1 MDIRAALPVSLPH
14 PHPTTSY
21 WQDPPDALLADYRSP
36 DAGLFTTEDGGREG
50 EVVDTVIV
58 GSGISGARVAWG
70 LLGDGGESGEVRDG
84 ERGETGG
91 QERGGMRKRK
101 TVVMLEAR
109 QACSGATGRNGAHTK
124 AASYRS
130 FPSNVSLLGVD
141 EALRIARLEYRNILA
156 VHAFAA
162 KYKIECESRVCD
174 TVDVIF
180 DDVQWR
186 QCVEAVGLMKR
197 LFIEEGDAEG
207 IARYE
212 LFDKEEARKKYLV
225 KGEDMGQVK
234 GGVRYAA
241 GSINAYRFVCG
252 VLKLCLSRGLEL
264 HTHTPVLSLSR
275 RNSIWNI
282 HTPRGIIKAI
292 RVVLATNAYT
302 SSLAP
307 SFQGSI
313 VPLRGQVTA
322 QIPRKGL
329 PPDGLQTTY
338 SFIYANGYEY
348 MVPRPA
354 DTRFP
359 GDIVIGG
366 GLVKASD
373 EGVGEFGT
381 VDDSGLNPVIS
392 TYLKD
397 SLVGYF
403 GESWGEDCNGEGGR
417 VRCEWTGIMGYTPDG
432 FPFVGRVPGEGNE
445 GLWVSAGFVGHGM
458 VLCWECGGKLVEIM
472 MQESGEGGDEV
483 GDDGGEGFPRAF
495 LVDGGRLRERFR
507 GRLHTG
513 CGDGDGGRV

>member
-1 MDIRAALPVSLPH
+1 MDLRAALPVSLPH

-21 WQDPPDALLADYRSP
+21 WQDPPDELLADYRSA
-36 DAGLFTTEDGGREG
+36 DVGVFTREEGGEGDGGEGEGEGEGDGEGDGDGDG

-70 LLGDGGESGEVRDG
+70 VLGGDEVDCGRGEVGD
-84 ERGETGG
+84 GETGDG
-91 QERGGMRKRK
+91 LRKR
-101 TVVMLEAR
+101 VVMLEAR

-130 FPSNVSLLGVD
+130 FPSNLSLLGVD

-162 KYKIECESRVCD
+162 KHKIECESRVCD
-174 TVDVIF
+174 TIDIIF
-180 DDVQWR
+180 DEGQWR
-186 QCVEAVGLMKR
+186 QCIEAVSLMKK

-225 KGEDMGQVK
+225 KGKDMGEVK

-275 RNSIWNI
+275 RNSIWHI
-282 HTPRGIIKAI
+282 HTPRGIIKAK

-302 SSLAP
+302 SHLAP

-322 QIPRKGL
+322 QIPGKGM
-329 PPDGLQTTY
+329 PKDGLGTTY

-354 DTRFP
+354 GSRFA

-366 GLVKASD
+366 GLVKAPD
-373 EGVGEFGT
+373 EGVGEFGV
-381 VDDSGLNPVIS
+381 VDDSALNPIIS
-392 TYLKD
+392 TYLKN

-403 GESWGEDCNGEGGR
+403 GESWGEDEGEEGR
-417 VRCEWTGIMGYTPDG
+417 VRREWTGIMGYTPDG
-432 FPFVGRVPGEGNE
+432 FPFVGRVPGEENGN
-445 GLWVSAGFVGHGM
+445 LWVSAGFVGHGM
-458 VLCWECGGKLVEIM
+458 VLCWECGGRLVEM
-472 MQESGEGGDEV
+472 MRDGGGE
-483 GDDGGEGFPRAF
+483 GGEGFPR
-495 LVDGGRLRERFR
+495 
-507 GRLHTG
+507 
-513 CGDGDGGRV
+513 